1 MKIVKAQIDT
11 DDDTLEPVIYF
22 KGIIPLELAQ
32 DAIKHPDEYSK
43 QFGEEL
49 LKQIHDKLKIKIND
63 S

>member
-11 DDDTLEPVIYF
+11 DDDTLEPVVYF

-32 DAIKHPDEYSK
+32 DAIKDIDGYSE

-49 LKQIHDKLKIKIND
+49 LTQIHSKLKSKV
-63 S
+63 